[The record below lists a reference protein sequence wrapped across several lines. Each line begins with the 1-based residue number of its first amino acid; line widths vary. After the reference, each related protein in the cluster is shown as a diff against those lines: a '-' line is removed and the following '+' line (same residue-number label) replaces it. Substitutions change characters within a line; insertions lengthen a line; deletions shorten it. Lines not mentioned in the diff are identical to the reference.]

1 MKKALL
7 LFVCAFC
14 SLWAGRENKDY
25 FVEPESGSRRKS
37 DPVIKASGWS
47 RWKLEQSRTDP
58 MTKKEAKMEQE
69 VVEHVTD
76 QLKSGFLPFVYG
88 EKTKASI
95 YFQHERIIRLSL
107 FMKEVFLQYDDWE
120 PLVSAIVIKN
130 LKDLKID
137 LKTQKDLFGEL
148 KKKLASPIPS
158 LDKFLPKFYRH
169 IAYEETYQSI
179 KIVLYEYLVTI
190 DERQSVTV
198 QEGKLRELNGGFL
211 PLSDGARKIIGE
223 LLSEFLSV
231 YDQTM
236 ITEAVKRIFLKYKVN
251 PESVEG
257 ILDDIQHKGENKEVV
272 QEFKN
277 YIQKY
282 VLKILKD
289 EGDTLVPRS
298 SFSK

>member
-1 MKKALL
+1 MNKVLVVLIFAIGFL
-7 LFVCAFC
+7 
-14 SLWAGRENKDY
+14 SAGHENKDY
-25 FVEPESGSRRKS
+25 FVESESEVRRKS
-37 DPVIKASGWS
+37 DPVIRAS
-47 RWKLEQSRTDP
+47 RWLRRKLEQSRTDP
-58 MTKKEAKMEQE
+58 ITKKEIKMERE
-69 VVEHVTD
+69 VIEHVTD

-88 EKTKASI
+88 EKTKESI
-95 YFQHERIIRLSL
+95 YFQHERIVRLSL
-107 FMKEVFLQYDDWE
+107 FIKEVFSQYSDWE

-137 LKTQKDLFGEL
+137 LKTQKDLFEEL
-148 KKKLASPIPS
+148 KKKLISPIPS

-179 KIVLYEYLVTI
+179 KIVLYEYLITI
-190 DERQSVTV
+190 DERQPVTV
-198 QEGKLRELNGGFL
+198 QEEKLRELNGGFL

-223 LLSEFLSV
+223 LLTEFLAV
-231 YDQTM
+231 YDQAM
-236 ITEAVKRIFLKYKVN
+236 ITEAVKKIFLKYKLN

-257 ILDDIQHKGENKEVV
+257 ILDDIQPKGENREVV
-272 QEFKN
+272 QEFKD

-289 EGDTLVPRS
+289 EGGTLVPRS